1 MTEPLGARLDTLKTE
16 SVTALKQVKDAA
28 QLEQW
33 RIAYLGR
40 RGAIPR
46 LLRAI
51 KDLSLAEKRLIGKKG
66 NELRQKLEILYERKK
81 QAIGPVSF
89 SAKLS
94 SFTPAQPQYGHL
106 HPLTLAIRRIQ
117 QIFSALGFLIVG
129 GIEVEEAQYN
139 FDQLNI
145 PFEHPARAETDTFYL
160 ENKGNAKDLVLRTHT
175 SPVQLRAVLENNL
188 IPPFKILS
196 PGRVFRAER
205 TDATHETT
213 FYQFEG
219 LVVGDD
225 VTIADFKGTIE
236 TFYKAFFGKQVE
248 TRLRPGYFPFVE
260 PGFEVDISCLFCRA
274 PARSP
279 EALAKRG
286 RGYRCRACK
295 DTKWLEVMGAGMVHP
310 NVLKNMNIDP
320 RTHQGFAFGQ
330 SIDRIVMLNHGI
342 DDIRLFW
349 SGDIRFLKQFS

>member
-16 SVTALKQVKDAA
+16 SVTALKQVKEAA

-33 RIAYLGR
+33 RITYLGR
-40 RGAIPR
+40 GGAIPR

-51 KDLSLAEKRLIGKKG
+51 KDLSLTEKRLIGRKG

-81 QAIGPVSF
+81 QAFGPVSF
-89 SAKLS
+89 SAKPA
-94 SFTPAQPQYGHL
+94 SFTPAQPLVGHL
-106 HPLTLAIRRIQ
+106 HPLTLAIRRVQ
-117 QIFSALGFLIVG
+117 QIFSAMGFLIVEG
-129 GIEVEEAQYN
+129 PEIEEARYN

-160 ENKGNAKDLVLRTHT
+160 EDHGDAQALVLRTHT
-175 SPVQLRAVLENNL
+175 SPVQLRTVLENNL
-188 IPPFKILS
+188 TPPFKILS

-219 LVVGDD
+219 LVVEDGAS
-225 VTIADFKGTIE
+225 VSDFKRTIE
-236 TFYKAFFGKQVE
+236 TFYEAFFGKRVSA
-248 TRLRPGYFPFVE
+248 RLRPSYFPFVE
-260 PGFEVDISCLFCRA
+260 PGFEVDLSCVFCRQA
-274 PARSP
+274 
-279 EALAKRG
+279 G
-286 RGYRCRACK
+286 CHVCK
-295 DTKWLEVMGAGMVHP
+295 NTGWIEVMGAGLVHP

-320 RTHQGFAFGQ
+320 RAHQGFAFGQ